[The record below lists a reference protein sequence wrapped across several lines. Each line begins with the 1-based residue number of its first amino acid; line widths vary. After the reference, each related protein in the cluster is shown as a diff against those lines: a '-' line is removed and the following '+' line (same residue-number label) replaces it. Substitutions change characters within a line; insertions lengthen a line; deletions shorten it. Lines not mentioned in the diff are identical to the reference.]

1 MLSQAVSL
9 GQAHLGDELGARL
22 ASKVKMAHLKK
33 KHVLGSV
40 QIDSCGPY
48 KIITLL

>member
-22 ASKVKMAHLKK
+22 ASKVKMAHFKK
-33 KHVLGSV
+33 KTCPRLG
-40 QIDSCGPY
+40 
-48 KIITLL
+48 TNR